1 MFQKIL
7 HIGYKNF
14 LKAVIIFGLIS
25 VLIVGLNFYGIIK
38 SIELGMLLTLPS
50 SFCGIVS
57 FIFYIICLLFSK
69 DRNDIVKSIPITVIG
84 FLVALVFFL
93 FMIITFI
100 GTFSDYGV

>member
-25 VLIVGLNFYGIIK
+25 LFIAGLNFYGVIR

-57 FIFYIICLLFSK
+57 FIFYVLCLLFSK
-69 DRNDIVKSIPITVIG
+69 DRNDITKSVPITVIG
-84 FLVALVFFL
+84 FLVAFAFFF
-93 FMIITFI
+93 FMIIIFI
-100 GTFSDYGV
+100 GTFDNYGV